1 MVDSCKTAK
10 TFRQSVYFNY
20 VALTIIRFFVQK
32 SRRTKDVCK
41 LFQNTVGSINTT
53 YPPFIDESDT
63 VALTCLVNN
72 WSRRDNGNA
81 LFPETA
87 KHFPKLLTRDR
98 VYTGSRF
105 IQKKNIRFMDK
116 RATKSKFLLHT
127 TGQSPRTTIAKRF
140 YLPVDVAYQI
150 IIFLNGG
157 MENRSKEIQ
166 VFFYRQIL
174 IEREPSGHISYPLT
188 NSFIVLRRIQS
199 ANRSCAFI
207 GKQQSGENTEQGCL
221 PRTVRTD
228 DAEKFT
234 PLDRQ

>member
-81 LFPETA
+81 LFLRRRSISQNSLRE
-87 KHFPKLLTRDR
+87 
-98 VYTGSRF
+98 TGSTPVVGSSRKRTSGLWISAQLRASFCF
-105 IQKKNIRFMDK
+105 IPPDK
-116 RATKSKFLLHT
+116 APAR
-127 TGQSPRTTIAKRF
+127 R
-140 YLPVDVAYQI
+140 
-150 IIFLNGG
+150 
-157 MENRSKEIQ
+157 
-166 VFFYRQIL
+166 
-174 IEREPSGHISYPLT
+174 
-188 NSFIVLRRIQS
+188 LRKGSICR
-199 ANRSCAFI
+199 
-207 GKQQSGENTEQGCL
+207 
-221 PRTVRTD
+221 
-228 DAEKFT
+228 
-234 PLDRQ
+234 

>member
-1 MVDSCKTAK
+1 
-10 TFRQSVYFNY
+10 
-20 VALTIIRFFVQK
+20 
-32 SRRTKDVCK
+32 
-41 LFQNTVGSINTT
+41 
-53 YPPFIDESDT
+53 
-63 VALTCLVNN
+63 
-72 WSRRDNGNA
+72 
-81 LFPETA
+81 
-87 KHFPKLLTRDR
+87 
-98 VYTGSRF
+98 
-105 IQKKNIRFMDK
+105 MDK

-174 IEREPSGHISYPLT
+174 IEREPSGHISYPLA

-228 DAEKFT
+228 DAEKLT
-234 PLDRQ
+234 RLDRQ